1 MTAERSPMPVPW
13 PALIPEDGM
22 TEWNEIARLNRSEFA
37 HAGVFAVNVIGAP
50 ASGRTELLRAT
61 ARALPTGH
69 AGVLLAGPAVFGDA
83 TGLVRAGVPAEAIPS
98 GRLSHL
104 DAAAVEGALDEF
116 AWRYLD
122 YLFVENVGGL
132 VSPAFHDLGETA
144 RVVTVAV
151 TDGAALPL
159 KYPDAFRSADLAVL
173 TKADLL
179 PFLPAGTVDA
189 FAASLACVMRRPAF
203 VVTSA
208 AGRPGIGPWI
218 AWLERTRQTHRR
230 STGERVVDEARLPAP
245 APAFA

>member
-1 MTAERSPMPVPW
+1 MSAERSPMPSW
-13 PALIPEDGM
+13 PALIPEDGWP
-22 TEWNEIARLNRSEFA
+22 EWSAPARLNRSEFA

-61 ARALPTGH
+61 AGALPAGH
-69 AGVLLAGPAVFGDA
+69 AGVLLAGPAVEGDA
-83 TGLVRAGVPAEAIPS
+83 ADLMRAGVPTRAIPS
-98 GRLSHL
+98 GRRSHL
-104 DAAAVEGALDEF
+104 DAAAVEEALDEF

-144 RVVTVAV
+144 RVVALAV

-159 KYPDAFRSADLAVL
+159 KYPDAFRSADLVVL

-179 PFLPAGTVDA
+179 PILPAGTVDA
-189 FAASLACVMRRPAF
+189 FAESLACVMRRPAF

-208 AGRPGIGPWI
+208 AGLPGIGPWI
-218 AWLERTRQTHRR
+218 AWLERAREARR
-230 STGERVVDEARLPAP
+230 RPTGEKAFDEAGLAAP
-245 APAFA
+245 APTFA